1 MKKALKELIAEA
13 PMKEKGTFQQLMF
26 VSNGVYDGFWG
37 KNGYDNIMILGYD
50 AKDKKWY
57 KVSDKGDVF
66 NIFGKMKSFNLDIES
81 KYGAPTIWFNN
92 PIHIDN
98 SDGLSTI
105 TGKIVDCR
113 K

>member
-37 KNGYDNIMILGYD
+37 KNGYYNIMLLGLD

-57 KVSDKGDVF
+57 KISDKGDLF
-66 NIFGKMKSFNLDIES
+66 YISRTMMGFDLDIS
-81 KYGAPTIWFNN
+81 TTYGVPTISFGE
-92 PIHIDN
+92 PVYIDN
-98 SDGLSTI
+98 SQELSTI
-105 TGKIVDCR
+105 TGEIVDCR